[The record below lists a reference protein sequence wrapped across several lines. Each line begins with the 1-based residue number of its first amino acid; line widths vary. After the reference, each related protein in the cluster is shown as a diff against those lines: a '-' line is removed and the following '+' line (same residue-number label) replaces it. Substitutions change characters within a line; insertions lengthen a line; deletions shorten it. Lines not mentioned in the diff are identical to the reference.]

1 MLQGKR
7 VRNWNLNSRLNL
19 LTWRFFLLNPSTFY
33 FTSGMKLRDILLSRK
48 AKVFAISTLILL
60 FTYIILRFIIFDS
73 DPLVPFVYSVANS
86 YLLLIE
92 KFANL
97 ILLWTGSPMTIQ
109 NHIILL
115 NGTQL
120 SGFIPEIMYKKVV
133 IIFLFLFWLTRT
145 SSGKKICFTVLL
157 LVISFL
163 FVSIYNAVGA
173 HLAANDTDYIS
184 SVLSIP
190 HSIGYLCIITI
201 LFIWYRYNKESILN
215 SLSKLSINTKLLEKI
230 IFEIFIVIYIY
241 IIVIW
246 FFYLYFDFNLW
257 IDFLFKSSQKILSI
271 FGYDAKVEP
280 SLLIGNNGSIY
291 MAKACL
297 GFKTMFLFASI
308 VYLTGND
315 NKRRWI
321 YIISGL
327 LFLNFVNII
336 RFVLLFIHIQKHGGY
351 VLAMDLH
358 DMYNYI
364 TYFIVFILWIIWF
377 EKFADIRSS
386 GRKVPEVPGEI

>member
-1 MLQGKR
+1 
-7 VRNWNLNSRLNL
+7 
-19 LTWRFFLLNPSTFY
+19 
-33 FTSGMKLRDILLSRK
+33 MKLRDILLCRK
-48 AKVFAISTLILL
+48 TKVFVISILILL
-60 FTYIILRFIIFDS
+60 FTCIILRFLIFDS
-73 DPLVPFVYSVANS
+73 DPLIPFLYSVADS

-97 ILLWTGSPMTIQ
+97 ILLWTGSPVTIQ

-115 NGTQL
+115 NRSQV
-120 SGFIPEIMYKKVV
+120 SGFTTEVKYNEVLIV
-133 IIFLFLFWLTRT
+133 FLFLFWLTKT
-145 SSGKKICFTVLL
+145 STREKICYTVLL
-157 LVISFL
+157 IVICFL
-163 FVSIYNAVGA
+163 FASIYNAVGA
-173 HLAANDTDYIS
+173 HLAANDSDNVS
-184 SVLSIP
+184 SVLSII
-190 HSIGYLCIITI
+190 HNIGYLSMITI
-201 LFIWYRYNKESILN
+201 LFIWYWFNKESITN
-215 SLSKLSINTKLLEKI
+215 SLSKLPINTKLLEKI

-280 SLLIGNNGSIY
+280 FFLIGNNGSIY
-291 MAKACL
+291 MVKACL

-377 EKFADIRSS
+377 EKFADIRSIKKKS
-386 GRKVPEVPGEI
+386 A